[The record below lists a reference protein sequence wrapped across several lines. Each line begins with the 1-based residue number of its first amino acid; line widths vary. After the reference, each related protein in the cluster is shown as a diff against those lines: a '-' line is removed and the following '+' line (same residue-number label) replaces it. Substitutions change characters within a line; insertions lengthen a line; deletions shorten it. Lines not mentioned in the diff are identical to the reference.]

1 MKIDGTHT
9 GIQIDAYMRQSQQ
22 QQQEVQN
29 QEQAAQQ
36 TAKADKVQISQAALE
51 TQKAA
56 EFLKESP
63 DVREDKVREIK
74 LEVESGS
81 YNRPAEQVA
90 NNMLNEG
97 FENDLILKKIN
108 THA

>member
-9 GIQIDAYMRQSQQ
+9 GIQIDAYLRQSQQ
-22 QQQEVQN
+22 QQQEVQK
-29 QEQAAQQ
+29 QEQAVQQ
-36 TAKADKVQISQAALE
+36 TAKSDKVQLSQAALE

-56 EFLKESP
+56 ESSKEMS
-63 DVREDKVREIK
+63 DVREEKVREIK
-74 LEVESGS
+74 LEVESGR

-97 FENDLILKKIN
+97 FENDLILKKID

>member
-1 MKIDGTHT
+1 MKIDGTRT
-9 GIQIDAYMRQSQQ
+9 TLQIDAYMRQIQ

-29 QEQAAQQ
+29 QEQAVQQ
-36 TAKADKVQISQAALE
+36 AARADKVQISQAALE
-51 TQKAA
+51 TQKATDI
-56 EFLKESP
+56 LKEAP

-74 LEVESGS
+74 LEVESGRYHRS
-81 YNRPAEQVA
+81 AEQVA

-97 FENDLILKKIN
+97 FENDLILNNID